1 METIITD
8 TRMEELTREVREH
21 NNFARRAPV
30 LEEQIKVINYQ
41 IANPKKSLAHKGV
54 KNENP

>member
-8 TRMEELTREVREH
+8 TRMGELTREVREH
-21 NNFARRAPV
+21 NNFARRVPV
-30 LEEQIKVINYQ
+30 LEEQIKVINHQ
-41 IANPKKSLAHKGV
+41 IANTKKSLAHKGV

>member
-1 METIITD
+1 MAITD
-8 TRMEELTREVREH
+8 MRMEELNQEVREH
-21 NNFARRAPV
+21 NSFVHHAPM
-30 LEEQIKVINYQ
+30 LEKRIKVINYQ